1 VDLML
6 RQNEFLAK
14 ENDLFTSFLRKN
26 DPHQLE
32 VLDDGE
38 SQRKGRRGPGKRKD
52 LKTVTLS
59 SEQKFEIAS
68 KEVDDV
74 KDEIEKFKKHAE
86 KMLDNLKA
94 YLEVTD
100 IRIAEI
106 RKEAYEFKRDIVV
119 GAENPRT
126 GKTMS
131 ERVVRY
137 FEDKSKGKEALVEK
151 LRLKNSSLK
160 SQIRKL
166 DSQLQQKEEMGE
178 VLHPIDFQ
186 QLQIENQ
193 QYLEKIEERNHELL
207 KLKLTAGNT
216 VQILNTFKKRLSTL
230 TQESEWLRK
239 EIRTR
244 REFLDRTK
252 GDVSQVIVEHE
263 QAALTNKRMK
273 EDQESYRVPAV
284 LSYVELKAEQEQLN
298 KKIGTYRRKVEIADM
313 AVRKQRT
320 ILKTLK
326 AEVDG
331 PQN

>member
-1 VDLML
+1 MDW
-6 RQNEFLAK
+6 
-14 ENDLFTSFLRKN
+14 
-26 DPHQLE
+26 
-32 VLDDGE
+32 
-38 SQRKGRRGPGKRKD
+38 
-52 LKTVTLS
+52 
-59 SEQKFEIAS
+59 
-68 KEVDDV
+68 
-74 KDEIEKFKKHAE
+74 
-86 KMLDNLKA
+86 
-94 YLEVTD
+94 
-100 IRIAEI
+100 
-106 RKEAYEFKRDIVV
+106 
-119 GAENPRT
+119 
-126 GKTMS
+126 
-131 ERVVRY
+131 Y

-151 LRLKNSSLK
+151 LRLKNLSLK

-166 DSQLQQKEEMGE
+166 DSQLQEKEEMGE